1 MSATSS
7 EARTAS
13 AGGCD
18 LSGPEHA
25 ELVERA
31 GHGAH
36 RSGRDL
42 GVEGGVVQLRVPEQD
57 LDDADIDAVLEEM
70 GRETVPQCARSDPLG
85 DLRDLRRLDDDAM
98 ELPGADWLHGVLSRK
113 QPTVAMHHAL
123 LVPDLPPLAQQGEQ
137 ICREHGIAIPA
148 TLATL
153 DPEQSALAVNV
164 GDLER
169 RDLSHPQA
177 GAIGDREGRLVLE
190 AGGRV
195 EQSCDLVP

>member
-13 AGGCD
+13 TGGCD
-18 LSGPEHA
+18 LSGPEYA

-42 GVEGGVVQLRVPEQD
+42 GVEGGVVQLRVPEQH

-70 GRETVPQCARSDPLG
+70 GGETVPQRVRSDPFG
-85 DLRDLRRLDDDAM
+85 DLRGLRRLDDDAM
-98 ELPGADWLHGVLSRK
+98 ELPGADWLHGVLSWK

-123 LVPDLPPLAQQGEQ
+123 LVPDFPPLTQQGEQ
-137 ICREHGIAIPA
+137 IRREHGIAIPA
-148 TLATL
+148 TFATL
-153 DPEQSALAVNV
+153 DPDQHAFAVDIGN
-164 GDLER
+164 LER
-169 RDLSHPQA
+169 RDLGHAQA
-177 GAIGDREGRLVLE
+177 GAIGNREGRLMLK
-190 AGGRV
+190 AGGR
-195 EQSCDLVP
+195 